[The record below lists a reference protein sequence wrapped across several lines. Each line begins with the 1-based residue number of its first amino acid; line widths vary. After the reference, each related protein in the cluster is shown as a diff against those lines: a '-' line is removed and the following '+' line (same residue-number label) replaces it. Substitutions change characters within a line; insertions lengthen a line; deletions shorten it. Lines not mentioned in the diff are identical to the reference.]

1 MYYLF
6 ITTILWSFSFSLI
19 GNFVAIEMNSW
30 TLAFLRSLV
39 ACIFFAPW
47 INFKIPFDYVIKM
60 IIIGTL
66 QIGIMYL
73 LYLNSF
79 NYASVQKIL
88 LFTITTPLYVFII
101 SQLFNGEFK
110 LTSISIIIISI
121 IGGFIIRMTSFDIAD
136 LTALLLVQ
144 AANICFAS
152 GQVFYRRLKRYNKN
166 NVNINTDF
174 AFFFIGATFITLLGL
189 IASPYNYSNPKTIEQ
204 WLLILWL
211 GGGAS
216 GVGYY
221 LWNYGSTKV
230 KVETLATMNNLV
242 IPLGLFVDII
252 FFSGNHDFQTLII
265 GTLIIISSIAAS
277 LKYTSN

>member
-1 MYYLF
+1 MHYLF

-19 GNFVAIEMNSW
+19 GNFIAVEMNSW

-88 LFTITTPLYVFII
+88 LFTITTPFYVFVI
-101 SQLFNGEFK
+101 SQLFKGEFK

-189 IASPYNYSNPKTIEQ
+189 MASPYNYSNPKTIEQ

-252 FFSGNHDFQTLII
+252 FFTGNHDFQTLII
-265 GTLIIISSIAAS
+265 GTIIIIFSIAAS

>member
-1 MYYLF
+1 VHYLL

-19 GNFVAIEMNSW
+19 GNFLAAEMNSW

-47 INFKIPFDYVIKM
+47 INFKIPFDYTIKM

-121 IGGFIIRMTSFDIAD
+121 IGGFIIRMTSFNIAD

-144 AANICFAS
+144 LANICFAS
-152 GQVFYRRLKRYNKN
+152 GQVFYRRLKRYNKDT
-166 NVNINTDF
+166 VNINTDF

-189 IASPYNYSNPKTIEQ
+189 IASPYNYSNPESIEQ

-216 GVGYY
+216 GVGYF
-221 LWNYGSTKV
+221 LWNHGSTKV

>member
-1 MYYLF
+1 MYYLI

-19 GNFVAIEMNSW
+19 GNFLALEMNSW

-47 INFKIPFDYVIKM
+47 LNFKIPFDYVIKM

-101 SQLFNGEFK
+101 SQLFKGEFK
-110 LTSISIIIISI
+110 LTSVSVIIISI
-121 IGGFIIRMTSFDIAD
+121 IGGFIIRMTPFDIAD

-144 AANICFAS
+144 LANICFAS
-152 GQVFYRRLKRYNKN
+152 GQVFYRRLKRHNKDTI
-166 NVNINTDF
+166 NINTDF
-174 AFFFIGATFITLLGL
+174 AFFFIGATFITFLGL
-189 IASPYNYSNPKTIEQ
+189 IASPYNYSNPESIEQ

-265 GTLIIISSIAAS
+265 GALIIISSIAAS

>member
-1 MYYLF
+1 
-6 ITTILWSFSFSLI
+6 
-19 GNFVAIEMNSW
+19 MNSW

-47 INFKIPFDYVIKM
+47 INFKIPFDYTIKM

-121 IGGFIIRMTSFDIAD
+121 IGGFIIRMTSFNIAD

-144 AANICFAS
+144 LANICFAS
-152 GQVFYRRLKRYNKN
+152 GQVFYRRLKRYNKDT
-166 NVNINTDF
+166 VNINTDF

-189 IASPYNYSNPKTIEQ
+189 IASPYNYSNPESIEQ

-216 GVGYY
+216 GLGYF
-221 LWNYGSTKV
+221 LWNHGSTKV

>member
-19 GNFVAIEMNSW
+19 GNFIAVEMNSW

-60 IIIGTL
+60 IIIGAL

-121 IGGFIIRMTSFDIAD
+121 IGGFIIRMTSFNIAD

-144 AANICFAS
+144 LANICFAS
-152 GQVFYRRLKRYNKN
+152 GQVFYRRLKRYNKDT
-166 NVNINTDF
+166 VNINTDF

-189 IASPYNYSNPKTIEQ
+189 IASPYNYSNPESIEQ

-216 GVGYY
+216 GFGYF

>member
-1 MYYLF
+1 MYYLI

-19 GNFVAIEMNSW
+19 GNFLALEMNSW

-101 SQLFNGEFK
+101 TQLFKGEFK
-110 LTSISIIIISI
+110 LTSVSIIITSI
-121 IGGFIIRMTSFDIAD
+121 IGGLIIRMTPFDIAD

-144 AANICFAS
+144 LANICFAS
-152 GQVFYRRLKRYNKN
+152 GQVFYRRLKKHNKDTA
-166 NVNINTDF
+166 NINTDF

-189 IASPYNYSNPKTIEQ
+189 IASPYKYSNPESVEQ

-221 LWNYGSTKV
+221 LWDYGSTKV

>member
-1 MYYLF
+1 MHYLF

-19 GNFVAIEMNSW
+19 GNFIAVEMNSW

-60 IIIGTL
+60 IIIGAL

-121 IGGFIIRMTSFDIAD
+121 IGGFIIRMTSFNIAD

-144 AANICFAS
+144 LANICFAS
-152 GQVFYRRLKRYNKN
+152 GQVFYRRLKRYNKDT
-166 NVNINTDF
+166 VNINTDF

-189 IASPYNYSNPKTIEQ
+189 IASPYNYSNPESIEQ

-216 GVGYY
+216 GFGYF

>member
-19 GNFVAIEMNSW
+19 GNFIAVEMNSW

-39 ACIFFAPW
+39 ACIFFTPW

-60 IIIGTL
+60 IIIGAL

-88 LFTITTPLYVFII
+88 LFTITTPFYVFVI
-101 SQLFNGEFK
+101 SQLFKGEFK

-136 LTALLLVQ
+136 LKALLLVQ

-252 FFSGNHDFQTLII
+252 FFAGNHDFQTLII

-277 LKYTSN
+277 LKYTGN

>member
-1 MYYLF
+1 MHYLF

-19 GNFVAIEMNSW
+19 GNFIAVEMNSW

-60 IIIGTL
+60 IIIGAL

>member
-1 MYYLF
+1 MHYLF

-19 GNFVAIEMNSW
+19 GNFIAVEMNSW

-88 LFTITTPLYVFII
+88 LFTITTPFYVFVI
-101 SQLFNGEFK
+101 SQLFKGEFK

-265 GTLIIISSIAAS
+265 GTIIIIFSIAAS

>member
-1 MYYLF
+1 
-6 ITTILWSFSFSLI
+6 
-19 GNFVAIEMNSW
+19 
-30 TLAFLRSLV
+30 
-39 ACIFFAPW
+39 
-47 INFKIPFDYVIKM
+47 
-60 IIIGTL
+60 
-66 QIGIMYL
+66 
-73 LYLNSF
+73 
-79 NYASVQKIL
+79 
-88 LFTITTPLYVFII
+88 
-101 SQLFNGEFK
+101 
-110 LTSISIIIISI
+110 
-121 IGGFIIRMTSFDIAD
+121 MTSFDIAD

-189 IASPYNYSNPKTIEQ
+189 MASPYNYSNPKTIEQ

>member
-19 GNFVAIEMNSW
+19 GNFIAVEMNSW

-60 IIIGTL
+60 IIIGAL

-88 LFTITTPLYVFII
+88 LFTITTPFYVFVI
-101 SQLFNGEFK
+101 SQLFKGEFK